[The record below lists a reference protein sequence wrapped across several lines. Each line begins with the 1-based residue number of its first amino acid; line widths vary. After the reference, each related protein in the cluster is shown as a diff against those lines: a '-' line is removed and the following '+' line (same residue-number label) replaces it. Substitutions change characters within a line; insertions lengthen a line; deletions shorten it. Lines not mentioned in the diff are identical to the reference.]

1 MILEMT
7 PVAGLVGQLSSS
19 EDGMVQL
26 PGLVARARTLWE
38 GLAGAPIAFDSAV
51 RVAVSRQSL
60 LCPPGWVGIVVIDR
74 EAIVTAPDQD
84 TARTVQDALAGL
96 PAPALTDAAV
106 LGARLPVLELLGPA
120 TLAYLAAGEFRRQ
133 PGQEMVEV
141 IPARS
146 FALRQFLAAIDPM
159 DVEESGLAEITSP
172 AFTVRAQRGIAAAAG
187 YHDWPAQVAHLSVLT
202 AAPARERGY
211 ARLTASAAITHALLR
226 GKLPQWRA
234 QALASRRVARSL
246 GFRELGAQ
254 VSIHVQAWPG
264 GQREIEGA
272 PRERDYEEFA
282 LPKNDELALP
292 RAETPWS

>member
-1 MILEMT
+1 VGLAW
-7 PVAGLVGQLSSS
+7 PAGSS
-19 EDGMVQL
+19 EDGTVQL

-96 PAPALTDAAV
+96 PAAALTDAAV

-120 TLAYLAAGEFRRQ
+120 TLAYLTAGEFRRQ

-146 FALRQFLAAIDPM
+146 FALRQFLSAIDPM

-187 YHDWPAQVAHLSVLT
+187 YHDWPGQVAHLSVLT
-202 AAPARERGY
+202 AAPARGRGY
-211 ARLTASAAITHALLR
+211 ARLSASAAVTHALLR

-234 QALASRRVARSL
+234 QALASRRIARSL

-254 VSIHVQAWPG
+254 VSIYVQAWSR

-272 PRERDYEEFA
+272 PHERDYEEFA

>member
-120 TLAYLAAGEFRRQ
+120 TLAYLTAGEFRRQ

-146 FALRQFLAAIDPM
+146 FALRQFLSAIDPM

-292 RAETPWS
+292 RTETPWS